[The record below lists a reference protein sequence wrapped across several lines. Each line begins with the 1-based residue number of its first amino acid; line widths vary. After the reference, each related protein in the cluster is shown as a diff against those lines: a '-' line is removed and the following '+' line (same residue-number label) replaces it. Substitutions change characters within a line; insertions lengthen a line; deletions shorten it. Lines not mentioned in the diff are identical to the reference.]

1 MDPTYD
7 APMPPDNDRLDS
19 YRKKRDQAKTPE
31 PFGGEASGD
40 GLFFVIQ
47 KHAATRLHYDLRL
60 EHDGVLMSWAV
71 PQGISLDPE
80 VKRFAAQTED
90 HPLDYADYE
99 GVIPAGEYGAGPMI
113 VWDRGSLEF
122 IEDPTHGMDK
132 GKLLFELQG
141 YKVRGRFTLVQ
152 MKNSKEWLL
161 IKKPDPW
168 ARSGVDGETYDESS
182 ILSGRTVENIGN
194 GGEVSDAVDALL
206 DSLNAPF
213 LESGAPPVE
222 PMLAE
227 TADAPF
233 SRAGWIFEIK
243 YDGYRLIAQKTDELV
258 ELRYRSGRDATDAFP
273 EIVASMASLPITSA
287 VIDGEVVVLD
297 DEGKPSFSLL
307 QKRGLLTNRFE
318 VASAAVELPATFFA
332 FDLITCNGRDLRS
345 VPLTD
350 RKSALALLTPSVG
363 PVRFSDHVEE
373 KGVEMYEG
381 VQALGLEGLMAKRA
395 DSAYVPR
402 RSDDWLK
409 MRVEHTDT
417 FGIIGFTSPE
427 GARTGFGA
435 LHLAARHHGAL
446 AYAGRVGTGFDE
458 ATLAKLHA
466 DLDSLPVL
474 SRHVDGLPQDAS
486 STWVQPEMFASV
498 QYREITPTG
507 SLRHPVF
514 VGLEPDAVLDDVAEI
529 TVNTESETPQSEPT
543 AGSKESSVRTSNLDK
558 VFWPYDGYTKGDL
571 IRYYDAIADHLMPYL
586 IDRPLVTV
594 RYPDGIE
601 GKSFYQKNAP
611 DFVPDTI
618 RTEWIASSDDER
630 GNRYFVAED
639 SDSLR
644 YIINLGAI
652 PLHIWASRVA
662 TIEQPDWCILD
673 LDPKTAP
680 FSSVVTVARRI
691 KDLLDEIGLPSY
703 PKTSG
708 QSGLHILIPM
718 GARYDFSQQK
728 LLGEIVARIV
738 EADLPEIATTT
749 RTPSARG
756 DRVYIDFIQN
766 GRSKL
771 IAAPYAA
778 RPVPGAT
785 VSAPLRWS
793 EVNSKLDPTRFTIKS
808 LPSRIARM
816 KGDPLLPVLSEA
828 PDISESLRAL
838 ADIFS

>member
-1 MDPTYD
+1 
-7 APMPPDNDRLDS
+7 MPSTSSDRLTTYS
-19 YRKKRDQAKTPE
+19 EKRDASKTPE
-31 PFGGEASGD
+31 PFGGESSTEGR
-40 GLFFVIQ
+40 LFVIQ

-60 EHDGVLMSWAV
+60 EHEGVLMSWAV

-90 HPLDYADYE
+90 HPLDYAEFE

-122 IEDPTHGMDK
+122 IEDPNHGMDT
-132 GKLLFELQG
+132 GKLLFDLQG
-141 YKVRGRFTLVQ
+141 YKIRGRFTLVQ

-168 ARSGVDGETYDESS
+168 ARSGDEADTFDESS
-182 ILSGRTVENIGN
+182 ILSGRTVENVGD
-194 GGEVSDAVDALL
+194 GAGVSTAVDALL
-206 DSLNAPF
+206 DSLDAPQ
-213 LESGAPPVE
+213 LESGAPAIE

-227 TADAPF
+227 TSDAPF
-233 SRAGWIFEIK
+233 SRSGWIFEIK
-243 YDGYRLIAQKTDELV
+243 YDGYRLIAHKADELV
-258 ELRYRSGRDATDAFP
+258 ALKYRSGRDATDTFP
-273 EIVASMASLPITSA
+273 EIVASVASLPIDSA

-297 DEGKPSFSLL
+297 GDGKPSFSRL

-318 VASAAVELPATFFA
+318 VAAAAIELPATFFA
-332 FDLITCNGRDLRS
+332 FDLITCNGRDLRAL
-345 VPLTD
+345 PLTE
-350 RKSALALLTPSVG
+350 RKRALALLTPTVG

-373 KGVEMYEG
+373 KGVDMYEG
-381 VQALGLEGLMAKRA
+381 AKALGLEGIMAKRA
-395 DSAYVPR
+395 DSAYVSR
-402 RSDDWLK
+402 RSDDWYK
-409 MRVEHTDT
+409 MRIEHTAT
-417 FGIIGFTSPE
+417 FAIVGFTQPDGS
-427 GARTGFGA
+427 RTGFGA
-435 LHLAARHHGAL
+435 LHLAARSAGVL
-446 AYAGRVGTGFDE
+446 SYAGRVGTGFDD
-458 ATLAKLHA
+458 ATLTRIHS
-466 DLDSLPVL
+466 DLTGLPPL
-474 SRHVDGLPQDAS
+474 SSHVDGLPDDSS
-486 STWVQPEMFASV
+486 STWVEPELFASV
-498 QYREITPTG
+498 QYREVTPAG

-514 VGLEPDAVLDDVAEI
+514 IALKADADIGDVAEI
-529 TVNTESETPQSEPT
+529 DVAVDTDQTPPPESENE
-543 AGSKESSVRTSNLDK
+543 SKDTSVRTSNLDK
-558 VFWPYDGYTKGDL
+558 VFWPVEGYTKGDL
-571 IRYYDAIADHLMPYL
+571 ISYYDAIADHLLPYL

-594 RYPDGIE
+594 RYPDGID

-630 GNRYFVAED
+630 GNRYFVAENPD
-639 SDSLR
+639 ALR

-652 PLHIWASRVA
+652 PLHIWASRVT

-680 FSSVVTVARRI
+680 FSSVITVAKRI
-691 KDLLDEIGLPSY
+691 KELLDEIGLASY

-718 GARYDFSQQK
+718 GATYGFTQQK

-738 EADLPEIATTT
+738 EGYLPDIATTN
-749 RTPSARG
+749 RMPSTRG
-756 DRVYIDFIQN
+756 DRVYIDFVQN

-793 EVNSKLDPTRFTIKS
+793 EVNSKLDPRRFTIKS
-808 LPSRIARM
+808 LPARLARM
-816 KGDPLLPVLSEA
+816 KGDPLLPVLTDA
-828 PDISESLRAL
+828 PDVSASLTAL
-838 ADIFS
+838 ASILS